1 MAIHKVTS
9 NQNIWD
15 IALQLYGT
23 IEGVFDLLITNPR
36 LNLTTDLTPGM
47 ELEYHDYFV
56 INKDIVDNF
65 KSNNLVPGNGQR
77 HVYYKS
83 VEEPMVFLLK
93 VAEAQ
98 ELVDI
103 SVSGDGTMLID
114 WGDNTELEEVTL
126 THTMNRLQHYFD
138 NVVDMRRI
146 KVYGTFNILS
156 LDLSLFHGDLFVL
169 RPVVVDEFISRAN
182 GNALKGL
189 FLFEGTVKV
198 DLSKMYISDLS
209 PIYNMSLQELNLLD
223 VQFSDISVL
232 DDYLV
237 NLVENYGDRRDCTVY
252 LNTIPTEIGMN
263 AINTIINE
271 PAWNEAGKW
280 KFIINDTIYTQES

>member
-156 LDLSLFHGDLFVL
+156 LDLSLLW
-169 RPVVVDEFISRAN
+169 R
-182 GNALKGL
+182 
-189 FLFEGTVKV
+189 
-198 DLSKMYISDLS
+198 
-209 PIYNMSLQELNLLD
+209 
-223 VQFSDISVL
+223 
-232 DDYLV
+232 
-237 NLVENYGDRRDCTVY
+237 
-252 LNTIPTEIGMN
+252 
-263 AINTIINE
+263 
-271 PAWNEAGKW
+271 
-280 KFIINDTIYTQES
+280 